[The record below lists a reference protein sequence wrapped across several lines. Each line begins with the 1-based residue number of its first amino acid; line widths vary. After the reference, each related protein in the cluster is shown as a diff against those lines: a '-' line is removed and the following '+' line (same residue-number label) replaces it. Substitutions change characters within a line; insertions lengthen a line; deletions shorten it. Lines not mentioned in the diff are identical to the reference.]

1 LTKQERDQKAERLVH
16 AANAAD
22 TADEVRIIN
31 SRLYNLAEAD
41 ITERLETSTVTA
53 KDITVSN
60 STGKELA
67 HLYVCSDISK
77 SPKYMLPQ
85 MIRLAKFFVETIT
98 TPDDPLLLQLLTIV
112 REQKDSGGHEVT
124 ATKTSKKMRRIAPN
138 DEDESET
145 APSQTGP
152 PSSILSSSSSSA
164 SAAAAADITESLPAA
179 DDFGVH
185 FPLLCVRNAAPLVRV
200 TYSGVGVCLF
210 FIFVNLILYCCRVY
224 VPKKLLLLWARV
236 VG

>member
-1 LTKQERDQKAERLVH
+1 MTKQERDQKAERLVH

-22 TADEVRIIN
+22 TAEEVRIIN

-53 KDITVSN
+53 KDLTVSN

-67 HLYVCSDISK
+67 HLYVCSDIFK

-98 TPDDPLLLQLLTIV
+98 TPDDPLLLKLLTIV

-124 ATKTSKKMRRIAPN
+124 ATKTSKKT
-138 DEDESET
+138 S
-145 APSQTGP
+145 SQLGP
-152 PSSILSSSSSSA
+152 PTSILSSSSSSA
-164 SAAAAADITESLPAA
+164 SAAN
-179 DDFGVH
+179 DFGVH
-185 FPLLCVRNAAPLVRV
+185 FPLLCERIAKPWVRV
-200 TYSGVGVCLF
+200 TYSGVCLF
-210 FIFVNLILYCCRVY
+210 VF
-224 VPKKLLLLWARV
+224 LLLVFCIA
-236 VG
+236 VGYVLQRSYGYFGPGLLGEWRILGPKHTPVHSGT